1 MQYGDL
7 IGTTVSQ
14 RIAEVAVSKLQMQVI
29 VDMCLNLL
37 GKTISSVKL
46 LM

>member
-14 RIAEVAVSKLQMQVI
+14 RVAEVTVSKLQMQVI
-29 VDMCLNLL
+29 VDMSVLTYW
-37 GKTISSVKL
+37 GKRSHL
-46 LM
+46 